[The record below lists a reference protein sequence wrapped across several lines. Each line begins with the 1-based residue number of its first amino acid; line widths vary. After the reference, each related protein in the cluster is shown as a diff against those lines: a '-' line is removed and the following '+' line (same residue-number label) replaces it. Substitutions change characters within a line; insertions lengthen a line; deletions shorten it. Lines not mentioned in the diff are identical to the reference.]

1 MNPLA
6 SPHGRATSSE
16 SAPSPFVPSSTSK
29 ICHILFPL
37 LSDVGGRT
45 DSDAHTARLNA
56 GARWTL
62 KENLEEWRSSQT
74 SLRIEA
80 Q

>member
-37 LSDVGGRT
+37 LSDVDGQT
-45 DSDAHTARLNA
+45 DSDAQLNA